1 MQSTN
6 SFDAQIGRL
15 KGALQLKEDQ
25 EVAELLGMGKAAFS
39 ARKTRGSFPADKLRA
54 LAQQRPDLNI
64 DVDYVITGVAQA
76 ALEMIRAAQEGKP
89 LQKVTAD
96 ERALLVD
103 YRACSALDKHAIRRQ
118 AAFLAASGQ
127 PTPVAPD
134 GQYPKREEARPMTLH
149 DKPRKK
155 GV

>member
-15 KGALQLKEDQ
+15 KGALQIQEDQ
-25 EVAELLGMGKAAFS
+25 EVARLLGMGKAAFS
-39 ARKTRGSFPADKLRA
+39 ARKVRGSFPEEKLRA
-54 LAQQRPDLNI
+54 LAQQRPELNI

-76 ALEMIRAAQEGKP
+76 ALEMIRAAQQGKP
-89 LQKVTAD
+89 MQKVSAD
-96 ERALLVD
+96 ERALLLD
-103 YRACSALDKHAIRRQ
+103 YRACSVMDRHAIRRQ

-127 PTPVAPD
+127 SAALASD
-134 GQYPKREEARPMTLH
+134 GRYPQREEAHPMTLH

-155 GV
+155 GA

>member
-6 SFDAQIGRL
+6 SFDAKIGRL

-39 ARKTRGSFPADKLRA
+39 ARKIRGSFPEEKLRS

-76 ALEMIRAAQEGKP
+76 ALEMIRAAREGKP
-89 LQKVTAD
+89 LKKVSAD
-96 ERALLVD
+96 EAALLTD
-103 YRACSALDKHAIRRQ
+103 YQDCTPADQESIRQ
-118 AAFLAASGQ
+118 QVKFLADRARRNA
-127 PTPVAPD
+127 T
-134 GQYPKREEARPMTLH
+134 EEPLKSEVKAKGRKNGDAR
-149 DKPRKK
+149 
-155 GV
+155 

>member
-25 EVAELLGMGKAAFS
+25 EVAELMGMGKAAFS
-39 ARKTRGSFPADKLRA
+39 ARRTRGSFPEEKLRA

-76 ALEMIRAAQEGKP
+76 ALEMIRAAREGKP
-89 LQKVTAD
+89 LKKVSA
-96 ERALLVD
+96 EELLLLEN
-103 YRACSALDKHAIRRQ
+103 YRACTPPDQEAIRHQ
-118 AAFLAASGQ
+118 AQFLAERRMPIGADGRYPQ
-127 PTPVAPD
+127 RVDAP
-134 GQYPKREEARPMTLH
+134 PATLH